1 MAHTWHLQVSKRDWI
16 LWSYGGDR
24 SVIHIAPA
32 NSLVDLGPELP
43 EGGKFWFP
51 FELPAGSGSLKQ
63 GRILDRINT
72 WGWRLLSSSGHDA
85 GWNLAE
91 SKEKALEDAEKYVET
106 SWSIR
111 NSNRDMFRAALK
123 DVREVVVEGEPGP
136 SPRDWSPQ
144 KYPK

>member
-1 MAHTWHLQVSKRDWI
+1 MPHTWHVQISKRDWI

-24 SVIHIAPA
+24 DVIHIAPA

-51 FELPAGSGSLKQ
+51 FELPARSGTLRPPRVLE
-63 GRILDRINT
+63 RIHT
-72 WGWRLLSSSGHDA
+72 WGWRLLSSTGHDA

-91 SKEKALEDAEKYVET
+91 SKEQALEDAEKYIET
-106 SWSIR
+106 SPSIR
-111 NSNRDMFRAALK
+111 NSQRDIFRAALK

-144 KYPK
+144 KYPQ